1 MVKIGI
7 IGVGHLGKIH
17 LKCLLNIPEIQVA
30 GFYDINPE
38 VCSSI
43 EKEFGL
49 KAYSSADELIKN
61 VDAVDIVTPT
71 VSHYS
76 IAALALRAS
85 KHVFLEKPLV
95 ATSEEAS
102 KLAVFAREANVVI
115 QVGHVERFNPAF
127 IAAKN
132 QMEQPVYISAK
143 RTSSFNSRGTEV
155 SVVLDLM
162 IHDIDLVQSL
172 IKANIKKI
180 YATGVSILSDSAD
193 TANARIVFDNG
204 SVADF
209 FVSRI
214 AQKAER
220 NALFYGRN
228 SYMTVDFLE
237 KTASSVRFAQKEKI
251 KIEQPYTG
259 RFLYQLNNPGMT
271 EIPVVQNNAI
281 EEELKAFANAIENG
295 TAPPVT
301 FTDGLTALETA
312 IRVNEQVNETIKI
325 LK

>member
-1 MVKIGI
+1 MIKIGI

-17 LKCLLNIPEIQVA
+17 LKCLLNIPEFEIT
-30 GFYDINPE
+30 GFYDINPI
-38 VCSSI
+38 VSAAI
-43 EKEFGL
+43 ENEFGI
-49 KAYSSADELIKN
+49 KPFSSADDLISN
-61 VDAVDIVTPT
+61 SEAVDIVTPT
-71 VSHYS
+71 VSHYT
-76 IAALALRAS
+76 IAAKALRSS
-85 KHVFLEKPLV
+85 KHIFLEKPLV
-95 ATSEEAS
+95 ATSSEAS

-127 IAAKN
+127 LAAKPHLK
-132 QMEQPVYISAK
+132 QPVYISSR

-172 IKANIKKI
+172 IKANIKKV
-180 YATGVSILSDSAD
+180 YATGLSILSDSAD
-193 TANARIVFDNG
+193 TASARIVFDNG

-220 NALFYGRN
+220 NTLFYERN
-228 SYMTVDFLE
+228 SYVNVDYLE
-237 KTASSVRFAQKEKI
+237 KTASMVRFPKQEKI

-259 RFLYQLNNPGMT
+259 RFLYELNNPGLI

-281 EEELKAFANAIENG
+281 EEELRAFAGAIEKG
-295 TAPPVT
+295 TSSPVT
-301 FTDGLTALETA
+301 FNDGYTALETA

-325 LK
+325 LN

>member
-1 MVKIGI
+1 MIKIGI

-17 LKCLLNIPEIQVA
+17 LKCLLNIPEFEVT

-38 VCSSI
+38 VSASI
-43 EKEFGL
+43 EKEFGIKPFSNAEDL
-49 KAYSSADELIKN
+49 IADSE
-61 VDAVDIVTPT
+61 AVDIVTPT
-71 VSHYS
+71 VSHYT
-76 IAALALRAS
+76 IAAKALRAS
-85 KHVFLEKPLV
+85 KHIFLEKPLV
-95 ATSEEAS
+95 ATSAEAS
-102 KLAVFAREANVVI
+102 KLAVFAREADVVI

-127 IAAKN
+127 LAAKPFLK
-132 QMEQPVYISAK
+132 QPVYIASR

-180 YATGVSILSDSAD
+180 YASGLSILSDSAD
-193 TANARIVFDNG
+193 TASARIVFDNG

-220 NALFYGRN
+220 NALFYSRN
-228 SYMTVDFLE
+228 SYVNVDFLE
-237 KTASSVRFAQKEKI
+237 KTASLVRFPKQEKI

-259 RFLYQLNNPGMT
+259 RFLFELNNPGLT
-271 EIPVVQNNAI
+271 EISVIHNNAI
-281 EEELKAFANAIENG
+281 EEELRAFAKAIEKG
-295 TAPPVT
+295 TTSPVT
-301 FTDGLTALETA
+301 FNDGYNALETA

-325 LK
+325 LN